1 MDGVPSKP
9 GRVVEPSAGL
19 NAISGAVV
27 AAAIEVHRALGP
39 GFTEGVYEHALV
51 VEFRCRGIQFARQ
64 ARYEL
69 EYKGEVV
76 GEGRVDFL
84 VEGRVVVE
92 LKAVE
97 SLTPVHFAQV
107 MAYLRVS
114 RCQLGLLLNFNVPQ
128 LVRGVRRV
136 VLSPRADD

>member
-1 MDGVPSKP
+1 MDGAPSRS
-9 GRVVEPSAGL
+9 GRVVEPSAEL

-51 VEFRCRGIQFARQ
+51 VEFRSRGIQFARQ

-69 EYKGEVV
+69 EYKGEIV

-84 VEGRVVVE
+84 VAGRVVVE

-97 SLTPVHFAQV
+97 SLAPVHFAQV

-136 VLSPRADD
+136 VLSPRACD